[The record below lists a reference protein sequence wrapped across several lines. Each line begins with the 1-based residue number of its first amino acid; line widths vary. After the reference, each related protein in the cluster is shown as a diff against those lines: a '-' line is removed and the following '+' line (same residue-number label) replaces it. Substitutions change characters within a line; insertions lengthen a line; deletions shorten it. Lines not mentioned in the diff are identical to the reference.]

1 MNESAKDGSSDKGR
15 ERVAVDGFEITS
27 SLPVVSDSSWYLI
40 RGGGWVKGGRKRER
54 RGGGKMDRGD
64 CDALE
69 RNEQRVVHDVG
80 PFKKTHVAL
89 QISKQKRARLAAP
102 RERNLMGQGA

>member
-1 MNESAKDGSSDKGR
+1 MGEGGQKEGEKGR
-15 ERVAVDGFEITS
+15 
-27 SLPVVSDSSWYLI
+27 
-40 RGGGWVKGGRKRER
+40 
-54 RGGGKMDRGD
+54 GKMDRGD